1 LQEEGGQPRVAA
13 ARGVSAAPRLG
24 FLVPAFFS
32 ALPLAALFLAVNMA
46 GPGGAGSAEL
56 VFGLVYLAALPPVAA
71 GVYNVARL
79 LGEAGCGG
87 LPQPVALAALA
98 PGLYSVALSFAAR
111 RLRGC
116 GVPGFEAPGSPL
128 FDALLSL
135 ATVGLHTMVVAVGF
149 ERMLDVA
156 YSRLVAGQ
164 KPR

>member
-1 LQEEGGQPRVAA
+1 MQEGSKPTGAA
-13 ARGVSAAPRLG
+13 VRGVSAAPRLG

-46 GPGGAGSAEL
+46 EPGGAGSVEL
-56 VFGLVYLAALPPVAA
+56 VFGLVYLASLPAVAA

-87 LPQPVALAALA
+87 LPQPVVLAALA
-98 PGLYSVALSFAAR
+98 PGLYSVALSFAAH

-116 GVPGFEAPGSPL
+116 RVPGFEAPGSPM
-128 FDALLSL
+128 FDAILSL

-156 YSRLVAGQ
+156 YSRLAAGQ
-164 KPR
+164 EER